1 MESASA
7 LDSSSSSSLQRLW
20 SRRLTASIIL
30 DENDL
35 SELLSNSEA
44 FPSAQLAQGDVDV
57 SKSRACSPL
66 PVGYHHD
73 NYLLPEL
80 DHEPCYDLHKS
91 RPSFDCTASASSSS
105 SSSFSSSSKTPLLQ
119 TLDASSLG
127 DIPTQYVVPTLKPYE
142 MPVVGLYI
150 DPRVVCGFRYRVRRI
165 DDKTHLFNKQALE
178 LQSIGRGYS
187 RRLTFAGGKGRL
199 NDNDNY
205 FWSDSFPSGFAFELE
220 VISPGEKFTIHDP
233 SNLAV
238 GFLEIL
244 NCTKPQEEVNQ
255 TIKKNGAIEKTVRV
269 HLLCKVEWF
278 DENGPTPVIPVTGL
292 AIATRCRGSAEV
304 TKVVSVN
311 IGSHARRG
319 FTLTPGIGSHKRSTT
334 VKGALV
340 GDVPTVYTVL
350 GLEPYELPVVGTY
363 VDPRIMPG
371 FLYRVRPTGLSR
383 RHLFDGQA
391 LRLQSIGAGYGKR
404 LTFAPSPKC
413 LNSNDN
419 FFWSDS
425 YADGLGFE
433 PRAVEAGAKFVIS
446 TSDGLKLG
454 KASVFRADAPQYQ
467 EREEIMGNMRGS
479 VSTPDTEPLTPEYE
493 NNYFSHFFE
502 SNLDSSS
509 QSAANDALLSF
520 FTIPN
525 ISQTCLGKVFYNIVE
540 VSGLL
545 KRLGI
550 EGFID
555 SPSC

>member
-1 MESASA
+1 MCLIIAAVMLLCLFSIYRQPSHTKSLSFKVPLVPLLPALSIFLNIYLMMLMDNDTWIRFTVWMVVVQFVSARALVRTYHSLAERFGSEVRISVFIFYQIPPEFRLRIQIVCLEFVAVCTIPSYALQTPFRFLCSRSRSRSSFPVMESASA
-7 LDSSSSSSLQRLW
+7 LDTSSSSLQRLW

-35 SELLSNSEA
+35 SELLSKSEA

-66 PVGYHHD
+66 PVGCHHD

-244 NCTKPQEEVNQ
+244 NCTQ
-255 TIKKNGAIEKTVRV
+255 
-269 HLLCKVEWF
+269 
-278 DENGPTPVIPVTGL
+278 
-292 AIATRCRGSAEV
+292 IA
-304 TKVVSVN
+304 
-311 IGSHARRG
+311 
-319 FTLTPGIGSHKRSTT
+319 P
-334 VKGALV
+334 
-340 GDVPTVYTVL
+340 
-350 GLEPYELPVVGTY
+350 
-363 VDPRIMPG
+363 
-371 FLYRVRPTGLSR
+371 
-383 RHLFDGQA
+383 
-391 LRLQSIGAGYGKR
+391 
-404 LTFAPSPKC
+404 
-413 LNSNDN
+413 
-419 FFWSDS
+419 
-425 YADGLGFE
+425 
-433 PRAVEAGAKFVIS
+433 
-446 TSDGLKLG
+446 
-454 KASVFRADAPQYQ
+454 
-467 EREEIMGNMRGS
+467 
-479 VSTPDTEPLTPEYE
+479 
-493 NNYFSHFFE
+493 
-502 SNLDSSS
+502 
-509 QSAANDALLSF
+509 
-520 FTIPN
+520 
-525 ISQTCLGKVFYNIVE
+525 
-540 VSGLL
+540 
-545 KRLGI
+545 
-550 EGFID
+550 
-555 SPSC
+555 

>member
-1 MESASA
+1 MEETDLVLRLGST
-7 LDSSSSSSLQRLW
+7 LVLWICKCLQYFTNEPRLNG
-20 SRRLTASIIL
+20 RLRNGGKIINL
-30 DENDL
+30 CCGKERANH
-35 SELLSNSEA
+35 
-44 FPSAQLAQGDVDV
+44 PVDGV
-57 SKSRACSPL
+57 EK
-66 PVGYHHD
+66 
-73 NYLLPEL
+73 
-80 DHEPCYDLHKS
+80 DHEPCQDSCKA
-91 RPSFDCTASASSSS
+91 RTSFDASSSSS
-105 SSSFSSSSKTPLLQ
+105 SSSFSCSSSRPLLQ

-165 DDKTHLFNKQALE
+165 DDKSYLFGKQAVE

-199 NDNDNY
+199 NHNENY

-220 VISPGEKFTIHDP
+220 VISPGEKFTIHDS

-244 NCTKPQEEVNQ
+244 NCTKPQEEVGQ
-255 TIKKNGAIEKTVRV
+255 TVKKNGTIEKTVRV

-292 AIATRCRGSAEV
+292 AICSRCRGSAEV

-363 VDPRIMPG
+363 VDTRIMPG

-383 RHLFDGQA
+383 RHLFEGKA

-404 LTFAPSPKC
+404 LTFAPSPNC
-413 LNSNDN
+413 LNTNDN

-446 TSDGLKLG
+446 TWDGLKLG

-467 EREEIMGNMRGS
+467 EREEIEKHSNETIIRKFIHVDVKCHVTLNANGMETKQKDGEEEGDGENVHTMRVNGTAMLEKS
-479 VSTPDTEPLTPEYE
+479 SRNSAAILKSIE
-493 NNYFSHFFE
+493 NIG
-502 SNLDSSS
+502 LDS
-509 QSAANDALLSF
+509 QLNVLFVIQHAHL
-520 FTIPN
+520 
-525 ISQTCLGKVFYNIVE
+525 VFH
-540 VSGLL
+540 
-545 KRLGI
+545 
-550 EGFID
+550 
-555 SPSC
+555 PA